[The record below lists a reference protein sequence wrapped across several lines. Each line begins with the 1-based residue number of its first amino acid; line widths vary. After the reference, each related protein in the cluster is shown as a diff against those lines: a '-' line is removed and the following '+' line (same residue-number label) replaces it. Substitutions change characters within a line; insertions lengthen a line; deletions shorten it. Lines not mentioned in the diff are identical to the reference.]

1 MDTVDTAIRNAKSLV
16 DHCRV
21 VHWEDVH
28 RSRSLLAA
36 DRVLELLEGEL
47 EGGIA
52 LQAMLDRGDAVDH
65 RRVIALEELAEMRER
80 HVQQTAA
87 EVHCD
92 LTRQGD
98 VPAPPA

>member
-1 MDTVDTAIRNAKSLV
+1 MAP
-16 DHCRV
+16 
-21 VHWEDVH
+21 
-28 RSRSLLAA
+28 

-65 RRVIALEELAEMRER
+65 RRVIALEELPEMRER
-80 HVQQTAA
+80 RVQQTAA

-98 VPAPPA
+98 VPASPA